1 MYNYHYQ
8 KKINFTEEMLSKENI
23 TVTLRLIHCMLE
35 ITLGVKTCMRQK
47 FLTLIRIDVK
57 SNVHTKKGLNT

>member
-1 MYNYHYQ
+1 
-8 KKINFTEEMLSKENI
+8 MLSKENI

-57 SNVHTKKGLNT
+57 SNVHKKKGLNKNANIHRNLHYKISE